1 MHSKCWKFK
10 SSVSCKVNTKCA
22 LNQLKFLTKG
32 VKRHTNTAGPED
44 LFLIIL
50 PKKFPLLG
58 DGCGHQEGSD
68 HGEGQLQRLQVWR
81 PHYKYC
87 CCEHQSF
94 KLQWS
99 LPSFWQSVCWKN
111 VKMCSS
117 CNATDQSLVSF
128 LPLQDLF
135 TRICTDKS
143 QWWAVDMWTKGLLIE
158 LWAWQ
163 LTIATTRQPF

>member
-1 MHSKCWKFK
+1 MQSKHQVCFEPAKVFSQKGSKGTQTQRDPRTFFLFIFPHK
-10 SSVSCKVNTKCA
+10 S
-22 LNQLKFLTKG
+22 
-32 VKRHTNTAGPED
+32 
-44 LFLIIL
+44 
-50 PKKFPLLG
+50 PLLG

-68 HGEGQLQRLQVWR
+68 RGEGQLQRLQVWR

-99 LPSFWQSVCWKN
+99 LPPSFCQSVCRKN

-158 LWAWQ
+158 L
-163 LTIATTRQPF
+163 